1 MRKEDKKQLIASL
14 TQQLTDV
21 NNFYLTD
28 ISTLNAESTSNL
40 RRLCFKYGIKL
51 EVVKNTLLKKAMD
64 NVDKDLEELN
74 EALKGNTSVMFT
86 ESGNGPAKLIKEF
99 RKKFKTDRPVLKGA
113 YIEEMTYL
121 GDDQLDFLVAI
132 KSKDELVADIIALL
146 QSPVKNVV
154 SALQSGGNT
163 LTGILTTL
171 SEKSE

>member
-1 MRKEDKKQLIASL
+1 MRKEEKKLLIESL

-21 NNFYLTD
+21 DNFYLTD
-28 ISTLNAESTSNL
+28 ISTLNAEDTSSL

-51 EVVKNTLLKKAMD
+51 QVVKNTLLQKAMES
-64 NVDKDLEELN
+64 VDKDFDEFYDV
-74 EALKGNTSVMFT
+74 LKENTSVMFA

-99 RKKFKTDRPVLKGA
+99 RKKFKTDRPILKGA

-121 GDDQLDFLVAI
+121 GNEQLDFLEAI
-132 KSKDELVADIIALL
+132 KSKDELIADIIALL

-154 SALQSGGNT
+154 SALQSGGNN
-163 LTGILTTL
+163 LSGILTTL